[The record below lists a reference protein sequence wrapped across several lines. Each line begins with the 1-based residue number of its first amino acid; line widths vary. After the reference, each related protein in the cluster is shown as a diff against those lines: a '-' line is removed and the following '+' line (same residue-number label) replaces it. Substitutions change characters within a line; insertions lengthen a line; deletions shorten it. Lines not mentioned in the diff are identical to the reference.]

1 MRIKQPR
8 IVEVLLKLKTSIPF
22 MVGHIGGLKI
32 CYYSHMTQMSRQ
44 WTVRDV
50 RCKTKIKAL

>member
-8 IVEVLLKLKTSIPF
+8 IVEVLLKLKTFIPF
-22 MVGHIGGLKI
+22 MVDHIGGLKI

-50 RCKTKIKAL
+50 RPVV